1 MGCAKVYLDDFTCAA
16 KKNNTQA
23 VCFTLPCFC
32 LSNVQV
38 VLKAPVTVTNSRS
51 TENVTTT

>member
-16 KKNNTQA
+16 KNTQA